1 MYLLTSTRPMDMG
14 MFLPVLLLSLLSI
27 SQVRFLMHIII
38 LSLSNML
45 QEGSQVQKT
54 STIHAL
60 LLEVSFASDW
70 WVHHLI

>member
-38 LSLSNML
+38 LSL
-45 QEGSQVQKT
+45 
-54 STIHAL
+54 
-60 LLEVSFASDW
+60 
-70 WVHHLI
+70 

>member
-14 MFLPVLLLSLLSI
+14 MFLLVLLLSLLSI

-60 LLEVSFASDW
+60 LLEVCL
-70 WVHHLI
+70 HLIDGYII

>member
-1 MYLLTSTRPMDMG
+1 MYHLTSTRPMDMG
-14 MFLPVLLLSLLSI
+14 MFLPVLLISLLSI

-60 LLEVSFASDW
+60 LLEVCL
-70 WVHHLI
+70 HLIDGYII

>member
-1 MYLLTSTRPMDMG
+1 MYPLTSTRPMDMG

-27 SQVRFLMHIII
+27 SQVKFLMHIII

-45 QEGSQVQKT
+45 QEGSQVQET

-60 LLEVSFASDW
+60 LLEVCL
-70 WVHHLI
+70 HLIDGYII